1 MTKADADL
9 PDSIVVVGGGVAAY
23 TFLEQLRLRGY
34 RGSLAIVSM
43 TGLPYDLPP
52 VSKEYLRGNM
62 SRKELDF
69 RDVDF
74 YAERDIHI
82 VNGTATALRLPA
94 PGAVPDTVPGAGE
107 ADGEAVGLDEM
118 CRVEVARADGGE
130 PITVSAGL
138 VVLATGAR
146 PVSATAQVQPA
157 VVRDRITT
165 LHSVADADRVRSLL
179 VRDARVVILGGGL
192 IGAEAASAAVEAG
205 ARVTLVNR
213 SAPAGVRGYGS
224 AAAAEL
230 EGQHVANGVRLIT
243 SFSVGEQNV
252 GDGVDVSLETG
263 EVLHADL
270 VIDAGGAVPADGL
283 ARAAGVEVWDDA
295 VGGVRV
301 DSAGHTSH
309 PRVLAIGDVAR
320 PSARWSGH
328 WEAAMHSA
336 EDAAAALLGQGAET
350 RGVPWFWSDRYG
362 SHIEVVGNPTAGT
375 VDIERRDD
383 HGLRA
388 VFWCVPADADEAHGA
403 ETPARDQVSTDVGEV
418 MVTGAVTIDDSRLS
432 RAARRLADRAK
443 PVDAEALADPAIA
456 ARALLR

>member
-1 MTKADADL
+1 MTRTVADL
-9 PDSIVVVGGGVAAY
+9 PDSILVLGGGVAAY
-23 TFLEQLRLRGY
+23 TFVEQLRLRGY
-34 RGSLAIVSM
+34 RGSLAMVSM
-43 TGLPYDLPP
+43 TGLPHDLPP

-62 SRKELDF
+62 SREELDF
-69 RDVDF
+69 RDADF
-74 YAERDIHI
+74 YVERDIHV

-94 PGAVPDTVPGAGE
+94 QGAVQGAVPGVGE
-107 ADGEAVGLDEM
+107 TDGDVTGPDEV
-118 CRVEVARADGGE
+118 CLVEVARADGGE
-130 PITVSAGL
+130 PTRLSAGL

-146 PVSATAQVQPA
+146 PVSATAHVQPA
-157 VVRDRITT
+157 VERDRITT

-179 VRDARVVILGGGL
+179 VPGARVVILGGGL

-213 SAPAGVRGYGS
+213 SAPAGARGYGP

-230 EGQHVANGVRLIT
+230 EEQHVAHGVRLIT

-283 ARAAGVEVWDDA
+283 ARTAGVEVWDDA

-309 PRVLAIGDVAR
+309 QRVLAIGDVAR
-320 PSARWSGH
+320 SGERWSGH

-336 EDAAAALLGQGAET
+336 EDAAAAVLGQGAET
-350 RGVPWFWSDRYG
+350 RGVPWFWSDRHG
-362 SHIEVVGNPTAGT
+362 SHVEVVGNPAAAT

-383 HGLRA
+383 RGLRA
-388 VFWCVPADADEAHGA
+388 VFWCVPAGADEGHGA
-403 ETPARDQVSTDVGEV
+403 EAPGGAQASSDVGQV
-418 MVTGAVTIDDSRLS
+418 VVTGAVTIDDSRLA